1 MVRPLIRGLVELLT
15 QPCCLV
21 CHQVL
26 VPARPQQ
33 AVCASCWTSIGLPT
47 EALQGKHP
55 LPWIAAGSYE
65 GRMRSILLRLRKTR
79 NLAMVRA
86 LSLQLRKHLPEDAIL
101 APIPSWKQGNRA
113 NPLPTLLASTLQR
126 PTMGLLIRTS
136 TCFPQH
142 RLHRQQRWQ
151 NNRGT
156 MTCCP
161 LARDA
166 VNWRK
171 HQAWIVDDI
180 LTTGATACVAAET
193 LRSARIP
200 VAGAVC
206 LGRTPKRR
214 PQQGSRWSMP

>member
-101 APIPSWKQGNRA
+101 ASAAVDPDLEKAAKPKKA
-113 NPLPTLLASTLQR
+113 TKKKT
-126 PTMGLLIRTS
+126 TS
-136 TCFPQH
+136 TKAKVAPSK
-142 RLHRQQRWQ
+142 
-151 NNRGT
+151 T
-156 MTCCP
+156 
-161 LARDA
+161 ART
-166 VNWRK
+166 RK
-171 HQAWIVDDI
+171 
-180 LTTGATACVAAET
+180 AA
-193 LRSARIP
+193 
-200 VAGAVC
+200 
-206 LGRTPKRR
+206 PKKAKTKKTKA
-214 PQQGSRWSMP
+214 